1 MTTPPAAAA
10 VEARAR
16 QSGGTSD
23 AAIYR
28 MVARALEARDA
39 SGGLVLDVG
48 CGGGALWNHLR
59 DRFDRYTGVDA
70 VRYGEFPNELEF
82 VQLDLDAGR
91 VPLPD
96 RVAHVVTA
104 VETIEHLENPRALL
118 RELARLVRPGGWVVV
133 TTPNQ
138 LSFLSVL
145 TLVVKGR
152 FSAFQDV
159 QYPTHLTALLEV
171 DLRRMAG
178 EVGLVDV
185 DIAYS
190 LQGRIV
196 LTPWHYPR
204 LVSRLVP
211 RLGSDNVLMIG
222 RKP

>member
-1 MTTPPAAAA
+1 
-10 VEARAR
+10 VEERAR

-23 AAIYR
+23 AAIYQ
-28 MVARALEARDA
+28 MVARALEARDV

-59 DRFDRYTGVDA
+59 DRFDSYTGVDA
-70 VRYGEFPNELEF
+70 VRYGEYPDELEF

-133 TTPNQ
+133 
-138 LSFLSVL
+138 
-145 TLVVKGR
+145 KGR
-152 FSAFQDV
+152 FSAFQDA
-159 QYPTHLTALLEV
+159 QYPAHLTALLEV

-196 LTPWHYPR
+196 LTAWRYPR
-204 LVSRLVP
+204 LVSRLLP